1 MADHADIASDM
12 LDHQLSV
19 TLAKHKASQVQS
31 VLSDCVDCGSEIP
44 AARQA
49 AMAGRGVIR
58 CVSCQTDHE
67 LVSRTTRGRA

>member
-1 MADHADIASDM
+1 MADEADIAADV
-12 LDHQLSV
+12 LHHQLAV
-19 TLAKHKASQVQS
+19 NLAQHEAGKVKT
-31 VLSDCVDCGSEIP
+31 VLSNCVDCGSEIP

-67 LVSRTTRGRA
+67 LVSRTTRGLA